1 MGSRNNPA
9 SNVGVYKKIIK
20 KKNARTKHCVIVLT
34 FSENRYIVLDYATRN
49 MTQVDEPQ
57 DSEINVAHMFSLV
70 LLENSD
76 SKTKEFLMA
85 GITE

>member
-1 MGSRNNPA
+1 MKTNL
-9 SNVGVYKKIIK
+9 
-20 KKNARTKHCVIVLT
+20 CVIVLT

-49 MTQVDEPQ
+49 MTQLDEPH
-57 DSEINVAHMFSLV
+57 DSEINIAHMFSLV
-70 LLENSD
+70 LLENSE